1 MNFAFPAL
9 LAFLLLLPGI
19 ILRYTY
25 ARGGWGWASPTSLRR
40 ISDELA
46 YGVVFSLALH
56 TAWLELTTAL
66 GFAPDIRPPLALLA
80 GNFGPNSTLLTPSL
94 QTISD
99 HYPGVAGY
107 FLSLYGAS
115 ALLGNLGHRSVR
127 KLRLDHRTKTFRF
140 DNYWY
145 YMLTGEVLRF
155 RENAEGEEP
164 DGVYL
169 SAVVA
174 HSSMSYLYRGIVTD
188 FTFDPDGALDTVV
201 LSDAHRRKLS
211 DDRPISEEPAP
222 SYQEDPRY
230 YNVRGDFL
238 ILRYAEM
245 QTLNLDY
252 FWLGEAD
259 DDAASIPTDD

>member
-25 ARGGWGWASPTSLRR
+25 ARGAWGWASPTSLRR
-40 ISDELA
+40 ITDELA
-46 YGVVFSLALH
+46 YGVIFSIPLH
-56 TAWLELTTAL
+56 TGWLELAAAL
-66 GFAPDIRPPLALLA
+66 GFPADVRAPLALLA
-80 GNFGPNSTLLTPSL
+80 GNFGQGNSLLAPSL
-94 QTISD
+94 RAISE
-99 HYPGVAGY
+99 HYPSVAAY
-107 FLSLYGAS
+107 FISLYGAS
-115 ALLGNLGHRSVR
+115 AVLGNLAHRTVR

-174 HSSMSYLYRGIVTD
+174 HSGVSYLYRGIVTD
-188 FTFDPDGALDTVV
+188 FTFDGDGALDTVV
-201 LSDAHRRKLS
+201 LSDAHRRALS
-211 DDRPISEEPAP
+211 DDRAASEEPVP

-259 DDAASIPTDD
+259 GEAAPEPAQE

>member
-25 ARGGWGWASPTSLRR
+25 ARGAWGWASPTSLRR

-56 TAWLELTTAL
+56 ALWLELSRVL
-66 GFAPDIRPPLALLA
+66 GLEPDIRTPLALLV
-80 GNFGPNSTLLTPSL
+80 GNFGPNSSLFEPSVRA
-94 QTISD
+94 IAD
-99 HYPGVAGY
+99 HYPTVAGY
-107 FLSLYGAS
+107 FLSLYAAS
-115 ALLGNLGHRSVR
+115 AVLGNVAHRGVR
-127 KLRLDHRTKTFRF
+127 RLRLDHRTKTFRF

-155 RENAEGEEP
+155 RENADGESP

-174 HSSMSYLYRGIVTD
+174 HSGVSYLYRGIVTD
-188 FTFDPDGALDTVV
+188 FTFDTDGALDTVV
-201 LSDAHRRKLS
+201 LADAHRRKLA
-211 DDRPISEEPAP
+211 DDRQPSDEPIPPYE
-222 SYQEDPRY
+222 EDPRY

-238 ILRYAEM
+238 ILRYAEL

-259 DDAASIPTDD
+259 DDAVIQPG

>member
-9 LAFLLLLPGI
+9 LALLLLLPGI

-25 ARGGWGWASPTSLRR
+25 ARGAWGWASPTSLRR

-46 YGVVFSLALH
+46 YGIIFSLALH
-56 TAWLELTTAL
+56 TVWFELMTAL
-66 GFAPDIRPPLALLA
+66 GFVPDMRTPLALLA
-80 GNFGPNSTLLTPSL
+80 GNFGPGNALLAPSL

-107 FLSLYGAS
+107 FLSLYAAS
-115 ALLGNLGHRSVR
+115 AVLGNVAHRGVR

-155 RENAEGEEP
+155 RENAAGEEP

-169 SAVVA
+169 SAVVS
-174 HSSMSYLYRGIVTD
+174 HSGVSYLYRGIVTD
-188 FTFDPDGALDTVV
+188 FTFDTDGALDTVV
-201 LSDAHRRKLS
+201 LSDAHRRSLS
-211 DDRPISEEPAP
+211 DDRPVSEEPAP
-222 SYQEDPRY
+222 SYEEDPRY
-230 YNVRGDFL
+230 YIVRGDFL

-252 FWLGEAD
+252 FWLGEAGD
-259 DDAASIPTDD
+259 DPASVPGDD

>member
-9 LAFLLLLPGI
+9 LALLLLLPGI

-25 ARGGWGWASPTSLRR
+25 ARGAWGWASPTSLRR

-46 YGVVFSLALH
+46 YGIIFSLALH
-56 TAWLELTTAL
+56 TVWLELMTAL
-66 GFAPDIRPPLALLA
+66 GFVPDMRTPLALLA
-80 GNFGPNSTLLTPSL
+80 GNFGPGNALLAPSL

-107 FLSLYGAS
+107 FLSLYAAS
-115 ALLGNLGHRSVR
+115 AVLGNVAHRGVR

-155 RENAEGEEP
+155 RENAAGEEP

-169 SAVVA
+169 SAVVS
-174 HSSMSYLYRGIVTD
+174 HSGVSYLYRGIVTD
-188 FTFDPDGALDTVV
+188 FTFDTDGALDTVV
-201 LSDAHRRKLS
+201 LSDAHRRNLS
-211 DDRPISEEPAP
+211 DDRPVSEEPAP
-222 SYQEDPRY
+222 SYEEDPRY
-230 YNVRGDFL
+230 YIVRGDFL

-252 FWLGEAD
+252 FWLGEAGD
-259 DDAASIPTDD
+259 DPASVPGDD